1 MSIAPITSMGDVENG
16 EAKGASFTKVQP
28 MSEKP
33 KRVPSRPNLA
43 KTDSALQ
50 LVDEASR
57 RAIVRMA
64 SHEES
69 VAKTTSFGVRA
80 TISHEDSMNAHLNHV
95 RDRFN
100 WLTSGETSVDVPDAT
115 DADAPGHLNTHKE
128 RINWLHNGFDLPR
141 DREAYTEV
149 MGKQLPMVQRI
160 AAAVSFVLF
169 CGIALDVFEVGER
182 PELHA
187 SFAEWGCG

>member
-1 MSIAPITSMGDVENG
+1 MGDVENG
-16 EAKGASFTKVQP
+16 EAKEVSFTKVQP

-80 TISHEDSMNAHLNHV
+80 TISHEDSMNAHLTHV
-95 RDRFN
+95 RDRLN

-115 DADAPGHLNTHKE
+115 DALKSFMNGMCVVTSVASTSPIISCSWE
-128 RINWLHNGFDLPR
+128 RG
-141 DREAYTEV
+141 
-149 MGKQLPMVQRI
+149 G
-160 AAAVSFVLF
+160 
-169 CGIALDVFEVGER
+169 
-182 PELHA
+182 
-187 SFAEWGCG
+187 

>member
-1 MSIAPITSMGDVENG
+1 MSDVENG
-16 EAKGASFTKVQP
+16 EAKEVSFTKVQP

-33 KRVPSRPNLA
+33 KRAPSRPNLA
-43 KTDSALQ
+43 KTDSAMQ
-50 LVDEASR
+50 LVDQASR

-80 TISHEDSMNAHLNHV
+80 TISHEDSMNAHLDHV
-95 RDRFN
+95 RDRIN
-100 WLTSGETSVDVPDAT
+100 WLTGGETSVDAPDAT

-149 MGKQLPMVQRI
+149 MGKQLPMVQLQAPI
-160 AAAVSFVLF
+160 HHSSN
-169 CGIALDVFEVGER
+169 
-182 PELHA
+182 P
-187 SFAEWGCG
+187 